1 MSSLSAAQGAAKYGT
16 PNPNPG
22 SEFARD
28 AYRGPTKVRPF
39 AKETSSTKAKAMA
52 WDNPQAGGGSFLKFD
67 DSPQMSQP
75 GA

>member
-1 MSSLSAAQGAAKYGT
+1 MLSASQHRSNPKYGT
-16 PNPNPG
+16 PDPNPG

-28 AYRGPTKVRPF
+28 AYQGPTKVRPF

-52 WDNPQAGGGSFLKFD
+52 WDNPQAGGSSFLKFD
-67 DSPQMSQP
+67 DAPQMSQP

>member
-28 AYRGPTKVRPF
+28 AYQGPTKVRPF
-39 AKETSSTKAKAMA
+39 AKQTRSTKAKAMA
-52 WDNPQAGGGSFLKFD
+52 WDNPQAGGSSFLEFD
-67 DSPQMSQP
+67 DAPQMSQP